1 MISNSKV
8 GDIFRIGDIESGKE
22 GTEGQAITSAVQYYN
37 GTLIM
42 RHEPIHQNQDS

>member
-8 GDIFRIGDIESGKE
+8 GDTLIFRIGDIESGRE
-22 GTEGQAITSAVQYYN
+22 GMEGKAITSAVQYYN

-42 RHEPIHQNQDS
+42 RDGPNH